1 MERDRQEAASNWWPV
16 AGQKGLQCDA
26 RADAVACGTAVSAV
40 ASGPPAG
47 LLWLPALVASE
58 RDGSE
63 DPQDPLC
70 RNWGAEQSG

>member
-1 MERDRQEAASNWWPV
+1 METEREIGKRLYQIGGRWRDKRDCN
-16 AGQKGLQCDA
+16 A

-58 RDGSE
+58 LDGSE

-70 RNWGAEQSG
+70 RN